1 MQNLL
6 CPPSLKVYNE
16 YLCFLYNPLFSFR
29 LIHLTLF
36 LSLSLSFLPT
46 TFPRIMTI
54 VAWVSHVITL
64 KLNNVARRR
73 RRHSTFDLFDE
84 RISIQ

>member
-29 LIHLTLF
+29 LIHLTL
-36 LSLSLSFLPT
+36 SLSLSFSLFLT
-46 TFPRIMTI
+46 YY
-54 VAWVSHVITL
+54 VSKDNDHRCLGQSCHNIE
-64 KLNNVARRR
+64 A
-73 RRHSTFDLFDE
+73 
-84 RISIQ
+84 